1 MRLVFVAVPALH
13 VTMFA
18 DQREVCCVVVKFRVC
33 PVIRVVTVIALR
45 TQITVMNFVFAMA
58 SDALTGRIATFF
70 TRLVAAGAF
79 GIKMFTQQFKISEPM
94 IERFFVEPK
103 NIGVTTFVIGVTT
116 GAGIIVNVVRPAV
129 KTRPGGGVVGN
140 VLVTIQAKA
149 VLRRSIKPLMA

>member
-1 MRLVFVAVPALH
+1 MRLVFVAVSALH

-18 DQREVCCVVVKFRVC
+18 DQREVCCIVVKFRVC
-33 PVIRVVTVIALR
+33 PVIRVVTVIALG

-58 SDALTGRIATFF
+58 IDALTRRIATFF
-70 TRLVAAGAF
+70 TGLVAAGAF
-79 GIKMFTQQFKISEPM
+79 GIKMLAQQFEISEPM
-94 IERFFVEPK
+94 IERLFIEPE
-103 NIGVTTFVIGVTT
+103 NIGVTTFMISVTA

-140 VLVTIQAKA
+140 ILVTIHAQT